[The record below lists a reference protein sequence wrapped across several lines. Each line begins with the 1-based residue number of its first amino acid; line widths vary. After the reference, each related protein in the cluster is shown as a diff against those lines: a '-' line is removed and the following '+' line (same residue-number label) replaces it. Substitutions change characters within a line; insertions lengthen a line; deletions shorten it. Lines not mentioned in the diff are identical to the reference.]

1 MFARGSMNNTSAG
14 SGCTRCAI
22 SELVEANAVSLTR
35 ETKMNF
41 ASGIRRLALGAL
53 AVSSLFAGMSVN
65 VYAQAA
71 QAKRP
76 NIVVIMTDDVG
87 IWNIS
92 AYHRGMM
99 GGRTPNI
106 DRIASEGAL
115 FTDYYG
121 QQSCTAGRAA
131 FILGQSPFRTGLLKV
146 GMPASKQ
153 GLQDKDPT
161 IAQLLKPLGYAT
173 AQIGKNHLGDRNEYL
188 PTVHGFDE
196 FYGILYHLNAM
207 EEPYEPDY
215 PKTPEFRVRFGPRNI
230 VDSKATNVDD
240 PTTDPRWGRV
250 GKQTIIDGGPL
261 PPHPNMDPAAKTN
274 MEDIEPVLL
283 QRSEDFMESSVKA
296 NKPFFL
302 WHNSTRMHV
311 WTHLSPKW
319 QDKSGFGLYADGMRE
334 LDWEVGEILKKIDD
348 LGIADNT
355 IVLFTSDNGAEIFS
369 WPDGGNHPFRGEKGT
384 VYEGGFRVPMLVKWP
399 GVIKPGTI
407 VNEVMAHEDWMPT
420 LLAAAG
426 DPDVKEKLL
435 TGMKVGDKTFKNH
448 LDGYNFMPYFKGEV
462 AEGPR
467 REFFYFSDNAD
478 LMALRYNAWKISFK
492 TIKGNLF
499 TGTEE
504 TTNVPWVTNL
514 REDPWERYQD
524 ESMMY
529 TRWWGDKLWTLVP
542 AVQIVGGFLQT
553 FVEYPPS
560 QRNGSNTVSQFL
572 EAIQNGAG
580 GAGK

>member
-1 MFARGSMNNTSAG
+1 
-14 SGCTRCAI
+14 
-22 SELVEANAVSLTR
+22 
-35 ETKMNF
+35 MNF

-146 GMPASKQ
+146 GMPAAKQ